1 MELRD
6 LIVTPLLLIMIYG
19 LAYMIRP
26 YVTDRINIRYF
37 FPALTVKV
45 IGALAIGFI
54 YQFYYNGGDTY
65 NYHTHGSRHIW
76 NAIME
81 SPQGFNL
88 IFGGDLKGLYEYY
101 SRILFFNDPSSFF
114 IIRIAAIFDLI
125 TFSSYSGT
133 AVLFA
138 VVSFIGMWMFFKA
151 FYEQFPHLHK
161 WIALAAFFIPSV
173 FFWGSGLLKDTIT
186 LACVGA
192 MMLALKRILIDK
204 SFRISSMLLLLLS
217 AYIIFSIKK
226 YVLLCFLPAAIL
238 WIYLSNLYRVRSL
251 VMRLLMIP
259 FVLAVIA
266 GSGYFAV
273 LKVGESDER
282 YALSKIP
289 ETARITAYDIGF
301 YTGRG
306 AGSSYS
312 LGELDGTFGGM
323 ILKAPQAVNVALF
336 RPYIWEARNQLM
348 VISALECLLIL
359 LFTIYV
365 LFVKRHVFLRMIL
378 DPNVI
383 FCLTFSITFAFAVG
397 ISTYNFGTLS
407 RYRIPMLPFYLMAL
421 ALMFHYKK
429 KERKFVEL
437 EETE

>member
-19 LAYMIRP
+19 LAYVIRP

-204 SFRISSMLLLLLS
+204 SFRISSILLLVLS

-259 FVLAVIA
+259 FALAVIA

-407 RYRIPMLPFYLMAL
+407 RYRIPMLPFYVMAL